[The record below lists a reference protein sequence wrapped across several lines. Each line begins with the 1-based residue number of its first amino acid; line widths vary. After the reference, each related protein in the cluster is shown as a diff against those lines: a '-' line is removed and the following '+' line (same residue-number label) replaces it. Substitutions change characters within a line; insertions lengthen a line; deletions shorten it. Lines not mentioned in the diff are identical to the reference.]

1 MVEVENVLLRGIVG
15 STAYGLNR
23 ERSDI
28 DRLGVFVA
36 PTIEVA
42 GLNWHPRKESRV
54 GKTEDGDATFH
65 EVGKYLKLALRCNPT
80 ITELLWLPGPLIEVM
95 HPFYGTRLIAIKED
109 LLSERCVRDAYG
121 GYARQQAHKLR
132 DRIRISN
139 KMDSYFS
146 SDTRNRTTKHARHLL
161 RLLRQGRQLLETG
174 ALTVTVDDPEVYWS
188 FDTMTPE
195 QMLKVYD
202 AEDKLFQAARSV
214 LPEKPDRSKVEAY
227 LSLVREVYFRE

>member
-1 MVEVENVLLRGIVG
+1 MIEVENVLLRGVVG

-23 ERSDI
+23 KGSDV

-36 PTIEVA
+36 PTLEVA
-42 GLNWHPRKESRV
+42 GLNWHPKRESRV
-54 GKTEDGDATFH
+54 GKTDDGDATFH
-65 EVGKYLKLALRCNPT
+65 EVGKFLRLALKCNPT

-95 HPFYGTRLIAIKED
+95 HPFYGTRLIAIREA
-109 LLSERCVRDAYG
+109 LLSEGYVRDAYG
-121 GYARQQAHKLR
+121 GYARQQAEKLR
-132 DRIRISN
+132 RHALLSN
-139 KMDSYFS
+139 KMDAYFS

-174 ALTVTVDDPEVYWS
+174 SLTVTVNDPEVYWS

-202 AEDKLFQAARSV
+202 AEDKLFQATKSV
-214 LPEKPDRSKVEAY
+214 LPEKPNRSKVEAY
-227 LSLVREVYFRE
+227 LSLVREAYFRE